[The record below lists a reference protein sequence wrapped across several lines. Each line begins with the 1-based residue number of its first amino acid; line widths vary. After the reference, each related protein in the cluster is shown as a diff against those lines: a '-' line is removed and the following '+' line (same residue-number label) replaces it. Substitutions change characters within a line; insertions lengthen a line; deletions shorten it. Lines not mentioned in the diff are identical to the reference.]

1 MAQAGATKGSP
12 TLLSNVFTSISI
24 ILLKDDGSPGG
35 LGRVLLLSC
44 LSLTS
49 FDGFLLPEPAPP
61 FKVTELALGLFV
73 LLAQSLLLFGF
84 LVAAQLFCLLIAA

>member
-35 LGRVLLLSC
+35 LRCVLLSSC
-44 LSLTS
+44 LTGSSELV
-49 FDGFLLPEPAPP
+49 LLELVLP
-61 FKVTELALGLFV
+61 FKVAELPVQAL
-73 LLAQSLLLFGF
+73 
-84 LVAAQLFCLLIAA
+84 